1 MSESAVPQELITQ
14 NQKRGLWIA
23 VALGV
28 VLLVIGATMH
38 AAGVYSGA
46 LIAFLFIL
54 DLGLG
59 GVLFVMINNSAGAR
73 WDTVFRRVPE
83 AMATTLLGSA
93 VLVLVLV
100 WAVPHVYVW
109 ARPGF
114 MDNPIPELAGKKS
127 WLSQGAFSLRALVYV
142 AIWTGML
149 YLILRKYWAQD
160 RDGVDRRTLIRKMS
174 MGFMILFAYSFSL
187 AAFDW
192 LMSLEPTWYSA
203 IFGVYC
209 FAGIMQVGLAV
220 MLLIVL
226 CFDGKGVFKNEL
238 REQHL
243 HDLGKWLF
251 AWSVFWAYIWYFQYM
266 LTWYADLPDE
276 HSYYL
281 LRSGHWAWMMVAVAC
296 TRFGVPFFGL
306 ASQRVKKDRRV
317 LATVAGIVVFA
328 HWLDLVLMVLP
339 SQGTMRNPFA
349 LLLPLAA
356 GAGFLLLFLRAFK
369 GRPAMPAADA
379 AMAYSRRYLT

>member
-1 MSESAVPQELITQ
+1 MSEGAVSQELITQ
-14 NQKRGLWIA
+14 AQKRGLWVA

-28 VLLVIGATMH
+28 ALLVIGATLH

-46 LIAFLFIL
+46 LIAFLFII

-59 GVLFVMINNSAGAR
+59 GVLFIMINNAAGAR

-83 AMATTLLGSA
+83 AMAATLLSSA
-93 VLVLVLV
+93 ALVLVLV
-100 WAVPHVYVW
+100 WAVPHVYPW
-109 ARPGF
+109 AAPGF
-114 MDNPIPELAGKKS
+114 MDNPIPELAGKKG
-127 WLSQGAFSLRALVYV
+127 WLSQGAFSLRALIYV
-142 AIWTGML
+142 ALWAGFL
-149 YLILRKYWAQD
+149 YLILAKYRAQD
-160 RDGVDRRTLIRKMS
+160 RDGVDRRTTIRRMS
-174 MGFMILFAYSFSL
+174 MGFLILFAYTFSL
-187 AAFDW
+187 ASFDW

-209 FAGIMQVGLAV
+209 FGGVMQCGLAT
-220 MLLIVL
+220 MLLLVI
-226 CFDGKGVFKNEL
+226 CFDGKGVFKGEL
-238 REQHL
+238 RDQHL

-251 AWSVFWAYIWYFQYM
+251 AWSVFWAYAWFFQYM

-281 LRSGHWAWMMVAVAC
+281 LRSGRWGWAMVAVVLGCFA
-296 TRFGVPFFGL
+296 VPFFGL
-306 ASQRVKKDRRV
+306 ASQKMKKDRRI
-317 LATVAGIVVFA
+317 LAAIAGVVVFS
-328 HWLDLVLMVLP
+328 HLMDLCLMVLP
-339 SQGTMRNPFA
+339 SQGSLRNPFA

-369 GRPAMPAADA
+369 GRPAMPQADA